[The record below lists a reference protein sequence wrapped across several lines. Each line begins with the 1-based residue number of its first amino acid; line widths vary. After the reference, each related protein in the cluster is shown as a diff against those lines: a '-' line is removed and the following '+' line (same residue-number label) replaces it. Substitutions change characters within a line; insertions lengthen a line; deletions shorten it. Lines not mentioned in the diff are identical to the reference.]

1 LEPISAGY
9 EAAMKCAFCLRAP
22 ADGTLVRSV
31 NGAYVCSRCAAR
43 IAACERAAA
52 VPLVAAGFA
61 EFEAWQESPHGEPRT
76 QPAARRLWSELAS
89 FEKVSG
95 SIDVV
100 GALITLAS
108 SAPRPAEHA
117 S

>member
-1 LEPISAGY
+1 
-9 EAAMKCAFCLRAP
+9 MKCAFCLRAP
-22 ADGTLVRSV
+22 ADGILVRSV
-31 NGAYVCSRCAAR
+31 NGAYVCSQCAAR

-52 VPLVAAGFA
+52 VPLVVAGFA
-61 EFEAWQESPHGEPRT
+61 EFFEAWQESPHDEPRT
-76 QPAARRLWSELAS
+76 QLAARRFWSELAC